1 MSIRR
6 TVTPAGDPAWLVSDY
21 PTVKALLPDPRL
33 GRTHPDPSTAPRYSE
48 SVVFGPPAP
57 ETPTSGADHKRM
69 RKLLGPW
76 FSARRLEQFR
86 PRVEELVTAVLDDLA
101 ERDRPTDFHAVVSF
115 PLPALVICELLGVPP
130 EDRDRFRGWSEDTAD
145 MIDPGRSVAGYAALA
160 EYIGGLL
167 AQRLERP
174 SDDLLSSLAAAHL
187 EDPEGFPLA
196 VAAQLGGGVLFAGH
210 ETTVTAID
218 TGILQFSM
226 HPEQQQALRA
236 DPSLVPAAVEEIL
249 RSSMPLPGN
258 TVRDDEAFGLPR
270 WANAPIDLPE
280 ATIAAG
286 DLVVL
291 QLSEA
296 NEDPAVVG
304 TDEGFVSTRQPNP
317 HVAFGHGP
325 YFCIGAPLA
334 RLELQVLFSQ
344 LYRRFPHLAVAVP
357 AEALTARPNQFT
369 GGIEALPVTW

>member
-33 GRTHPDPSTAPRYSE
+33 GRTHPDPSIAPRYSE

-57 ETPTSGADHKRM
+57 ETPSSGADHKRM

-101 ERDRPTDFHAVVSF
+101 LRDRPTDFHEVVSF

-130 EDRDRFRGWSEDTAD
+130 EDRERFRSWSEDTAD

-167 AQRLERP
+167 VQRLEHP

-187 EDPEGFPLA
+187 EDPEGLSLEA
-196 VAAQLGGGVLFAGH
+196 AAQLGGGVLFAGH

-218 TGILQFSM
+218 TGILQFSL
-226 HPEQQQALRA
+226 HPEQQQALRV

-249 RSSMPLPGN
+249 RSSMPIPGN
-258 TVRDDEAFGLPR
+258 TARDDEAFGLPR
-270 WANAPIDLPE
+270 WANAPIDLPD

-291 QLSEA
+291 QLAEA
-296 NEDPAVVG
+296 NDDPVVVG
-304 TDEGFVSTRQPNP
+304 ATNGFVSTRQPNP

-344 LYRRFPHLAVAVP
+344 LYRRFPHLSVAVP
-357 AEALTARPNQFT
+357 AEALKARPNQFT